1 MNYYMPLLLSRKEKE
16 QLVIKLSQ
24 EGKTTR
30 EIAKQ
35 VHVSLRDIG
44 KIQHKLTGDN
54 DDLFE
59 RDQQKQEEEKQKK
72 FKSLSP
78 YARAFQMFKDKR
90 TLSDVAIE
98 LDIKSSVV
106 LDYYNDFLMLTRM
119 NVLVKIYNELK
130 SDFPLFLHL
139 YNRVKK
145 EKLNKQSIADLLQN
159 KNKLMDLN
167 EQVEFYNNHI
177 KGQYTKIQQ
186 LEQTINKLQLRI
198 DNYDGINPI

>member
-1 MNYYMPLLLSRKEKE
+1 MNYYMSLLISRKEKE
-16 QLVIKLSQ
+16 QLVIKLAQ

-35 VHVSLRDIG
+35 AHVSLREIG
-44 KIQHKLTGDN
+44 TIIHKESDN
-54 DDLFE
+54 EYNL
-59 RDQQKQEEEKQKK
+59 QEKKDKELEIEKQKK

-78 YARAFQMFKDKR
+78 YARAFQMFKDKKP
-90 TLSDVAIE
+90 LEDVAIE
-98 LDIKSSVV
+98 LDIKSNAV
-106 LDYYNDFLMLTRM
+106 LDYYNDYLQLTRM
-119 NVLVKIYNELK
+119 NVLVKIYKELK

-145 EKLNKQSIADLLQN
+145 EGLNKKDITELLQN
-159 KNKLMDLN
+159 HNKLMDLN

-186 LEQTINKLQLRI
+186 LVQTINRLQSRI